1 MQLLVYLQM
10 IDSEEDKSKFER
22 IYCKYRG
29 LMMYVAR
36 GIVGDVADAEDAV
49 HQAFVSIIENLDKI
63 STVDCP
69 QTRSFVVI
77 ITERKAI
84 DLLRARKKVV
94 RLDPDDIPH
103 GIETPPTGQSAL
115 TDALLQL
122 SPRYREILLLRYDS
136 GYSTKELSKL
146 LGMERSTVQK
156 LIWRA
161 KHALQK
167 ELAREEQMV

>member
-1 MQLLVYLQM
+1 MLVYLQM

-22 IYCKYRG
+22 IYRKYRG
-29 LMMYVAR
+29 LMLYVAR
-36 GIVGDVADAEDAV
+36 GIVGDDADAEDAV

-84 DLLRARKKVV
+84 DLVRARKKVV
-94 RLDPDDIPH
+94 QLDPNDIPY
-103 GIETPPTGQSAL
+103 GIEAPPTGQNAL
-115 TDALLQL
+115 TDALLKL

-146 LGMERSTVQK
+146 LGMERSAVQK

-161 KHALQK
+161 KQALQK
-167 ELAREEQMV
+167 ELEREEQMV

>member
-1 MQLLVYLQM
+1 M

-22 IYCKYRG
+22 IYRKYRG
-29 LMMYVAR
+29 LMLYVAR
-36 GIVGDVADAEDAV
+36 GIVGDDADAEDAV
-49 HQAFVSIIENLDKI
+49 HQAFVSIIDNLDKI

-84 DLLRARKKVV
+84 DLVRARKKVV
-94 RLDPDDIPH
+94 QLDPDDIPY
-103 GIETPPTGQSAL
+103 GIDTLSTGQNAL
-115 TDALLQL
+115 TNALLQL

-146 LGMERSTVQK
+146 LGMERSAVQK

-161 KHALQK
+161 KQALQK
-167 ELAREEQMV
+167 ELEREEQMV

>member
-1 MQLLVYLQM
+1 MLVYLQM

-22 IYCKYRG
+22 IYRKYRG
-29 LMMYVAR
+29 LMLYVAR
-36 GIVGDVADAEDAV
+36 EIVGDVVDAEDAV

-84 DLLRARKKVV
+84 DLVRARKKVV
-94 RLDPDDIPH
+94 QLDPDDIPH
-103 GIETPPTGQSAL
+103 GIETPPAGQNAL

-146 LGMERSTVQK
+146 LGMERSAVQK

-161 KHALQK
+161 KQALQK
-167 ELAREEQMV
+167 ELESEEQMV